1 MLVLPALQRIPR
13 AMNRLMR
20 PCLAASCP
28 SLAGKSGYCA
38 RHTTA
43 RNLARRG
50 EKRVYESAQHQ
61 AWRQV
66 ILIRDPVCVECK
78 TKRSVIADHIQP
90 LSKGGTW
97 DYSNGRGVC
106 RSCDGKLG
114 AAHRFA
120 HAV

>member
-1 MLVLPALQRIPR
+1 MLILPALQRIPR
-13 AMNRLMR
+13 AVNRLMR

-43 RNLARRG
+43 RNRARRG

-66 ILIRDPVCVECK
+66 ILIRDPICVECK
-78 TKRSVIADHIQP
+78 AKRSVIADHIQP
-90 LSKGGTW
+90 LSKGGMW
-97 DYSNGRGVC
+97 DYTNGRGLC
-106 RSCDGKLG
+106 RQCDGRLG

-120 HAV
+120 HA